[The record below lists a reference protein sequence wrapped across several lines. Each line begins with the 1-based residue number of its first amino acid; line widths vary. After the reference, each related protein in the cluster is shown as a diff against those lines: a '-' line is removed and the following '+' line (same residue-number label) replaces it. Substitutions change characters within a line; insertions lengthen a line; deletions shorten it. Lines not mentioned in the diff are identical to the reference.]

1 MKRLIVSVLIIV
13 IISMIPYFIGRQQMN
28 NAEMVIQNFMD
39 NDSDTFEGT
48 DGDIEDVLRVF
59 NFNLSW
65 DEHPSFIDYYKAGL
79 AAL

>member
-1 MKRLIVSVLIIV
+1 MKRLIVSVLIIA
-13 IISMIPYFIGRQQMN
+13 IISMIPYFIGRLQMN

-59 NFNLSW
+59 NFNLS
-65 DEHPSFIDYYKAGL
+65 
-79 AAL
+79 